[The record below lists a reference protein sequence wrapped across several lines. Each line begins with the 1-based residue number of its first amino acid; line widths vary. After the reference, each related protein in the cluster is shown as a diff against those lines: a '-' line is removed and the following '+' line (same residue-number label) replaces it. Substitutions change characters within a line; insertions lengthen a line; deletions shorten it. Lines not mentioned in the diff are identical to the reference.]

1 MPSNRIRVPH
11 SSLLISDAAFRSYRV
26 NAAGPIP
33 FPNTVTNSPGETAP
47 AWKLAALVTPP
58 GFTAGRCCAVTVTVT
73 VARFESGP
81 PLDEA

>member
-1 MPSNRIRVPH
+1 VQQFVAQTAADRDAEARRVDQ
-11 SSLLISDAAFRSYRV
+11 LNLEIDADFLRY
-26 NAAGPIP
+26 P
-33 FPNTVTNSPGETAP
+33 NSPDETAP